1 MSASS
6 ATHSTAPIADS
17 SAPTSARCACETRAF
32 GTATV
37 MPRPIAAGVL
47 GMARTIAAPG
57 KLRARNCKVRPAMM
71 DTTTVAPPT
80 NGASAGMTSSATC
93 GLTATTT
100 AATSPTASRDALRRR
115 PRALNAA
122 ISRLGC
128 GSITAIFAGASPSAS
143 QPSSMAL
150 PILPAPARRM
160 VPDRSARVPRAVD
173 VLMRLSV
180 IPAAQTSLRS
190 LRMLDCVA
198 RPESTTTALEMR
210 HDGSHTASSVVM
222 DCGLVATNSARPT
235 WAMIIGDL
243 EKARDR
249 WRPGMT
255 AAALRL
261 PLSVEH
267 GGVERLAR
275 RLARPDDELEGGE
288 VPLAGI
294 ERGREQR
301 LALPA
306 RRLDAAGQHQRVAV
320 HDQPVL
326 NPQVEMPDPHLL
338 VDQRDEL
345 LHLAA
350 AALRHFELEGAGEMQ
365 RLDVEHPGIG
375 NLIVAPFAG
384 HQDGDLVLARALERP
399 AVGRGHPLHD
409 LERVAMRLFGKVD
422 EGHSGLHP
430 GSGMRTRT
438 PRRSLTRSPGGA
450 DRPLRGESLGESN
463 ITPSIPVAEAQS
475 GGVAMIVWWISRRRS
490 RFSTGSVSGQG
501 LVPASRPL
509 TGDSRQ
515 SNRLDTD
522 SSAAVRPMAS
532 PIRLATESV
541 RILRATL
548 TAWVGWIESVMTSS
562 LSREAVMRATA
573 PPESTPWVI

>member
-1 MSASS
+1 MSVSS
-6 ATHSTAPIADS
+6 ATHSTPPTADS
-17 SAPTSARCACETRAF
+17 NASTSARCAAETRAF
-32 GTATV
+32 ATATV

-47 GMARTIAAPG
+47 GMARTIAARG
-57 KLRARNCKVRPAMM
+57 KLAARNRKVRPAMM

-80 NGASAGMTSSATC
+80 NGASIGMTSPATC

-115 PRALNAA
+115 PRALSAA

-128 GSITAIFAGASPSAS
+128 GSITAILSGESPSAS

-150 PILPAPARRM
+150 PILPAPTRRM
-160 VPDRSARVPRAVD
+160 VPDRSARGCGFVCGFAD
-173 VLMRLSV
+173 ELM
-180 IPAAQTSLRS
+180 
-190 LRMLDCVA
+190 
-198 RPESTTTALEMR
+198 TALPPVVP
-210 HDGSHTASSVVM
+210 GSSPQVGFTRLAALFKRAELGLARVPLASTSSVVR
-222 DCGLVATNSARPT
+222 GSSPRVTPVVVAS
-235 WAMIIGDL
+235 
-243 EKARDR
+243 
-249 WRPGMT
+249 
-255 AAALRL
+255 LRL
-261 PLSVEH
+261 PLRVEH

-275 RLARPDDELEGGE
+275 RLARPDHELEGGE
-288 VPLAGI
+288 VALAGV
-294 ERGREQR
+294 ECGREQR

-306 RRLDAAGQHQRVAV
+306 RRFDAAGKHQRVAI
-320 HDQPVL
+320 HDQSVL

-338 VDQRDEL
+338 VDERDEL

-375 NLIVAPFAG
+375 NLIVAPFSR
-384 HQDGDLVLARALERP
+384 HQDGDLVLACALERP

-409 LERVAMRLFGKVD
+409 LERVAMGLFDKVD
-422 EGHSGLHP
+422 EGHAGLHP

-438 PRRSLTRSPGGA
+438 PRRSRTRSPGGA

-475 GGVAMIVWWISRRRS
+475 DGVAMIAWWISRRRS
-490 RFSTGSVSGQG
+490 RFSTGSVNGQG
-501 LVPASRPL
+501 RGSPSRLPV
-509 TGDSRQ
+509 GDSRQ

-532 PIRLATESV
+532 PIRLATESM